1 MHAWIAIAA
10 NALDT
15 SGLSNPVANLVHR
28 AAAEG
33 VAVHGRLVFGSNQEA
48 SELVAAIRQGAALP
62 QDARNRWIEVLTHL
76 RKTNRITVRKPDA
89 PALASIRALDDLRLH
104 WWAAT
109 DVAVVAAEVGEV
121 LGAAADAG
129 HRPEVATA
137 ATLDDCRVIRRI
149 RSLAEDATAAYGSD
163 RERFWSDVLEP
174 LATGARQVTIVD
186 RYLFK
191 SLWDLDAGK
200 YWTRRWRGE
209 HLSWLLQRIDSV
221 ADSGAE
227 VRLVGAWNPGEYPA
241 MTATS
246 TADALKAVWAPTGA
260 GRLAKVTV
268 TLASPARVVDF
279 PHDRHIRFSTGAAL
293 MLGAGF
299 DRLRESAIRDQD
311 GLNWQYRW
319 SPRAI
324 REVEAREQRAL
335 ALPHTEAVVYR

>member
-1 MHAWIAIAA
+1 MYARIAIAA

-15 SGLSNPVANLVHR
+15 SGLPNAVANLVHR

-33 VAVHGRLVFGSNQEA
+33 VAVHGRLVFGSDQEA
-48 SELVAAIRQGAALP
+48 VELVAAIRWGSALP
-62 QDARNRWIEVLTHL
+62 QDARKRWVEVLMHL

-89 PALASIRALDDLRLH
+89 PPLASVRDLDDLCLQ
-104 WWAAT
+104 WGAAT

-121 LGAAADAG
+121 LGAAAEAG
-129 HRPEVATA
+129 RRPEVATA
-137 ATLDDCRVIRRI
+137 STLDDCRVIRRI
-149 RSLAEDATAAYGSD
+149 RSLAEEATAAYGSD
-163 RERFWSDVLEP
+163 RERFWGDVLEP
-174 LATGARQVTIVD
+174 LATGARQVTVVD

-191 SLWDLDAGK
+191 SLWDLDSEK
-200 YWTRRWRGE
+200 YWTRGWQGE
-209 HLSWLLQRIDSV
+209 HLTWLLQRIDSV
-221 ADSGAE
+221 SESGAE
-227 VRLVGAWNPGEYPA
+227 VRLVGAWNPGVYPA

-246 TADALKAVWAPTGA
+246 TADALKAAWAPAGA

-268 TLASPARVVDF
+268 TLASPARGVDF

-299 DRLRESAIRDQD
+299 DRLREKKIWDQD

-319 SPRAI
+319 SPGAI